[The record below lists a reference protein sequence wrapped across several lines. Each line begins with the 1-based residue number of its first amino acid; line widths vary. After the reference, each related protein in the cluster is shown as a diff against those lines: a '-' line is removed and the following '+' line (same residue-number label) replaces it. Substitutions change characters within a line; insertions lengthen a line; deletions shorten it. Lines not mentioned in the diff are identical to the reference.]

1 MPSLTTRASAQQQ
14 NAGLPDIQTTGDGV
28 DMCLD
33 SVTGQ
38 GNSEYHSSPT
48 TSHPTFSY
56 AQQSKRLYPSKMFLY
71 CSAFYLNYPETMI
84 LCGEDISVHHWL
96 HRTVI
101 LNDCVASDY
110 ITCVCLL
117 PHSL

>member
-48 TSHPTFSY
+48 MTGHPILHFLMRSSQRDFILQKCFSI
-56 AQQSKRLYPSKMFLY
+56 AVPF
-71 CSAFYLNYPETMI
+71 I
-84 LCGEDISVHHWL
+84 
-96 HRTVI
+96 
-101 LNDCVASDY
+101 
-110 ITCVCLL
+110 
-117 PHSL
+117 